1 MSSEMFLKDCALVFT
16 LDAGDLLLGL
26 LLLCVL
32 LLCVLLLS
40 SRCPDDWENPTSLL
54 AAAEADDGRAEG
66 LGGGGRLL

>member
-1 MSSEMFLKDCALVFT
+1 MFLKDCALVFT

-32 LLCVLLLS
+32 LLCVLLLLLLS

>member
-1 MSSEMFLKDCALVFT
+1 MFT

-32 LLCVLLLS
+32 LLCVLCVLLS
-40 SRCPDDWENPTSLL
+40 SRCPDDCENPTSLL
-54 AAAEADDGRAEG
+54 AAADADDGRAEG

>member
-1 MSSEMFLKDCALVFT
+1 MFLKDCALVFT

-32 LLCVLLLS
+32 CVLLLS
-40 SRCPDDWENPTSLL
+40 SRCPDDCENPTSLL
-54 AAAEADDGRAEG
+54 AVAEADDGRAEG

>member
-1 MSSEMFLKDCALVFT
+1 MFT

-32 LLCVLLLS
+32 CVLLLCVLLS
-40 SRCPDDWENPTSLL
+40 SRCPDDCENPTSLL
-54 AAAEADDGRAEG
+54 AVAEADDGRSEG